1 MGVFK
6 EIFVNFA
13 RETSIHGPNFLTHKS
28 FFGQKRIIW
37 ALALLGIFTY
47 CTYYQKSTIECK
59 FDCITYCE
67 VAGSNMSRLETHA
80 GFFRLLMKGI
90 FNPYRSTGIP
100 PFTLLMWEH
109 IKKHVKQKPGK
120 SRFLVL
126 KGDGK

>member
-1 MGVFK
+1 MGVFQ

-59 FDCITYCE
+59 FDDITYCK
-67 VAGSNMSRLETHA
+67 VASSNTSLLDRNTCRLFQIAYEGDFCSLQKYRHTSIYTVNVGTH
-80 GFFRLLMKGI
+80 
-90 FNPYRSTGIP
+90 
-100 PFTLLMWEH
+100 
-109 IKKHVKQKPGK
+109 KKTWKAKTV
-120 SRFLVL
+120 
-126 KGDGK
+126 

>member
-59 FDCITYCE
+59 FDGITYCK
-67 VAGSNMSRLETHA
+67 VTSSNTSLLETHA
-80 GFFRLLMKGI
+80 GFFRLLIKGI
-90 FNPYRSTGIP
+90 FDPYRSTGIP
-100 PFTLLMWEH
+100 RFTLLMWEH
-109 IKKHVKQKPGK
+109 IKKHVKQKQ
-120 SRFLVL
+120 
-126 KGDGK
+126 GDGK